1 MKINLDELYS
11 NVFTETELIDIR
23 RDFHRH
29 PEYDLELKR
38 TQAKIC
44 EYLDNWEVSYRK
56 TECCG
61 VIADFRGNRPGKN
74 IGLRADMDALPVV
87 EQNDFDFASEVPG
100 LMHACGHDIHMTVLL
115 GAAKALAYLKGNFPG
130 FIRLIFQP
138 AEEVSGG
145 AELMIKE
152 GCMANPKLDHVFGLH
167 VHPDYPAGVIGIKND
182 TACASIN
189 TMTVTVHGKSAHAA
203 MPENGIDPIMIMS
216 HMIVAAQS
224 VISRNTSP
232 HDSSLVTFGKITG
245 GLAANQ
251 IPDSVTVEGTVRTL
265 TPKVR
270 KETMETLER
279 VCGGVVEGL
288 GGTMDFVDY
297 GGYAPL
303 INDNP
308 TADKV
313 RAIATDVIG
322 KENVIFK
329 KEPQMYGE
337 DFAYYAQ
344 EAPSVFYHLGCK
356 PAEGD
361 CGTLHNSRFNPSEDC
376 IAVGVKLQ
384 LAIALEMAEL

>member
-1 MKINLDELYS
+1 MRDINKIYN

-29 PEYDLELKR
+29 PEYDLELDR
-38 TQAKIC
+38 TQGKIC
-44 EYLDNWEVSYRK
+44 EYLDDWGVKYRK
-56 TECCG
+56 TEGCG
-61 VIADFRGNRPGKN
+61 IIADFKGNRPGKN

-87 EQNDFDFASEVPG
+87 EQNDFDYVSVVPG

-115 GAAKALAYLKGNFPG
+115 GAAKALASLKGDFPG

-152 GCMANPKLDHVFGLH
+152 GCMVNPKLDHVFGLH
-167 VHPDYPAGVIGIKND
+167 VHPDYPVGVIGIKND

-189 TMTVTVHGKSAHAA
+189 TMSITVHGSSAHAA
-203 MPENGIDPIMIMS
+203 MPEKGIDPIMITS

-224 VISRNTSP
+224 VISRNICP

-245 GLAANQ
+245 GLTANQ

-265 TPKVR
+265 TPEIRQK
-270 KETMETLER
+270 TMESLER
-279 VCGGVVEGL
+279 VCGGVVKGL

-308 TADKV
+308 TAEKV
-313 RAIATDVIG
+313 RKIAAELIG

-344 EAPSVFYHLGCK
+344 EVPSVFYHLGCK
-356 PAEGD
+356 SAEGE
-361 CGTLHNSRFNPSEDC
+361 CGALHNSRFNPSEDC

-384 LAIALEMAEL
+384 LAIALEMAES

>member
-1 MKINLDELYS
+1 MKLNYDEFYN
-11 NVFTETELIDIR
+11 NVFTETELAEIR

-29 PEYDLELKR
+29 PEYDFELTR

-44 EYLDNWEVSYRK
+44 EYLDEWGVSYRK

-61 VIADFRGNRPGKN
+61 VIAEFRGNRPGKN

-87 EQNDFDFASEVPG
+87 EQNDFEYVSQTPG
-100 LMHACGHDIHMTVLL
+100 LMHACGHDIHITVLL
-115 GAAKALAYLKGNFPG
+115 GAAKALAALKGDFPG
-130 FIRLIFQP
+130 FIRLVFQP

-145 AELMIKE
+145 AEPMIKE
-152 GCMANPKLDHVFGLH
+152 GCMENPHLDHMFGLH
-167 VHPDYPAGVIGIKND
+167 VHPDYPVGVIGIKND

-189 TMTVTVHGKSAHAA
+189 TFSITVRGKSAHAA
-203 MPENGIDPIMIMS
+203 MPEKGIDPIMIMS

-245 GLAANQ
+245 GLTSNQ

-265 TPKVR
+265 TPGVR
-270 KETMETLER
+270 EDTMNSLRR
-279 VCGGVVEGL
+279 VCTGVVNGL
-288 GGTMDFVDY
+288 GGTIEFNDF

-308 TADKV
+308 TAEKA
-313 RAIATDVIG
+313 RKIAAEVIG
-322 KENVIFK
+322 ENNVILK

-344 EAPSVFYHLGCK
+344 LVPSVFYHLGCK
-356 PAEGD
+356 PPEGE
-361 CGTLHNSRFNPSEDC
+361 CGTLHNSRFSPSEDC
-376 IAVGVKLQ
+376 IPVGVKLQ
-384 LAIALEMAEL
+384 LALALEMAEL